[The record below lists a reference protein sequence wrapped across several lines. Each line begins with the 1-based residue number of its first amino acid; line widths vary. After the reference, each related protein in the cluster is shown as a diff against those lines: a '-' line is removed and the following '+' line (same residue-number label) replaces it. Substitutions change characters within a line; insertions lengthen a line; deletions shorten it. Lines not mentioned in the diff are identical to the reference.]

1 MAVIIQP
8 NQRGSRTFIL
18 ISAASALA
26 ILAIGAYYLFFTP
39 APLIE
44 AILPAN
50 LQSVADLSGLK
61 FNPEEILQDEFF
73 SSETPRR
80 SVDLPV
86 IGPNSLGKENPFA
99 AL

>member
-8 NQRGSRTFIL
+8 NQRGSRTFII
-18 ISAASALA
+18 ISVAAALA

-50 LQSVADLSGLK
+50 LQSVADLSGLQ
-61 FNPEEILQDEFF
+61 FNPQEVLQDEFF
-73 SSETPRR
+73 ASEDPGR
-80 SVDLPV
+80 SINLPV
-86 IGPNSLGKENPFA
+86 IGPNSLGRENPFA
-99 AL
+99 AF